1 MAKKTNCVINGKE
14 YYRITRKVGEK
25 LDKHGIWIDD
35 RKSFYGSC
43 KKEAE
48 EKYEEYMRHNKNGE
62 SSNVCLGKLIDDW
75 VENSFKECELANS
88 TKVKYLRAYE
98 SILRHS
104 HMAGIKAVD
113 VTPMD
118 LQKLYN
124 ESTVC
129 YSTKRALHN
138 FLGRFFKYAELNGL
152 CRNITASVTVPGK
165 PKKKDGFSSITVWDD
180 DSLKKLIKVL
190 ENDRLRLLVVLAVNT
205 GARFSELLAFRY
217 DDIHGNMLY
226 INKQLSEIASLDGKG
241 TTLHI
246 IPTKTVGSNRI
257 VPLSEP
263 VLKEIER
270 HREWQKKD
278 MEKNGYQTDYL
289 FTTKNGTFYYKRNV
303 RRSLLRTCNRIG
315 IDPQTFHSFR
325 HTFGTNLSRTG
336 VQIEDTSKL
345 LGHADVSTTTRYY
358 VDVDAQK
365 KLKAVE
371 GIAKF
376 SLGD

>member
-1 MAKKTNCVINGKE
+1 MK
-14 YYRITRKVGEK
+14 
-25 LDKHGIWIDD
+25 
-35 RKSFYGSC
+35 
-43 KKEAE
+43 
-48 EKYEEYMRHNKNGE
+48 HNKNGE

-88 TKVKYLRAYE
+88 TKVKYMRAYE

-104 HMAGIKAVD
+104 HMADQSGGR
-113 VTPMD
+113 TPMD

-129 YSTKRALHN
+129 LQHKKSTSQLSRS
-138 FLGRFFKYAELNGL
+138 FLQIPELKDCAGTQPQVL
-152 CRNITASVTVPGK
+152 RCRDA
-165 PKKKDGFSSITVWDD
+165 KKDGFSSITVWDD
-180 DSLKKLIKVL
+180 DSLKKLIKAL

-226 INKQLSEIASLDGKG
+226 INKQLSEIASLDGEG

-263 VLKEIER
+263 VLKEIEK

-303 RRSLLRTCNRIG
+303 RRSLLRTCKRVG